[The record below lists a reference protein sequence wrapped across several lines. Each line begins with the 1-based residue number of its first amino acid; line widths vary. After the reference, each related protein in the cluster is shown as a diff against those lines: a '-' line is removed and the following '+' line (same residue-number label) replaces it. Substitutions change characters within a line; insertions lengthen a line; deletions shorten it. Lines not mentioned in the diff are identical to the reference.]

1 MPLEVNVVLIG
12 FNGDGGYRYSLDGHK
27 LEEFLRKGF
36 PLHRPSCFETGEP
49 IDIEHHIM
57 YNVIAVICFI
67 SDNNGLLF
75 TTVLSYCHPLL
86 LFRLDNRSLFLLR
99 SR

>member
-27 LEEFLRKGF
+27 LEEFLKMGF

-57 YNVIAVICFI
+57 YNVISVMPHL
-67 SDNNGLLF
+67 DNNEFLF
-75 TTVLSYCHPLL
+75 TNVLSYRHPLQ
-86 LFRLDNRSLFLLR
+86 FSRLDNRS
-99 SR
+99 